1 MPKPSAR
8 SFDALDSIGDR
19 PARSGIAELVR
30 RRPVDVLAG
39 LVAAAGVA
47 TILVNALLLQEGRHP
62 APFFG
67 EDAAVTPTAAP
78 ARPTPQRSELVAQ
91 IQEALRAR
99 GEYDGPADG
108 LMGART
114 AAAITSFERSADL
127 PVHGEPSD
135 RVLAALLVA
144 PAKPVPTPQPAP
156 SAAAKPSAAL
166 RAPVPAPAP
175 SPAVTGSTSVAGPKL
190 MAVQRALSKLG
201 YGPVASDGK
210 MGAATR
216 TALQEFERDRKLPV
230 TGEPNPQTLRQL
242 QAVLGAPLE

>member
-8 SFDALDSIGDR
+8 SFAHDSFGDR
-19 PARSGIAELVR
+19 PARAGIADLVR

-39 LVAAAGVA
+39 LVAGAGVA

-67 EDAAVTPTAAP
+67 EHPAVTPAAAP

-99 GEYDGPADG
+99 GEYDGPVDG

-114 AAAITSFERSADL
+114 AAAIASFERGADL
-127 PVHGEPSD
+127 PVHGEPND
-135 RVLAALLVA
+135 RVLAALLIA
-144 PAKPVPTPQPAP
+144 PAKPAPAP
-156 SAAAKPSAAL
+156 AAKPSAAL
-166 RAPVPAPAP
+166 RTPVPAPAP
-175 SPAVTGSTSVAGPKL
+175 SPTVTGSTSVASPKL

-216 TALQEFERDRKLPV
+216 NALQEFERDRKLPV

-242 QAVLGAPLE
+242 QAVFGAPLE

>member
-8 SFDALDSIGDR
+8 SFDAHDSFGDR
-19 PARSGIAELVR
+19 PVRGGIAELVR

-67 EDAAVTPTAAP
+67 EHPAVTPAAAP
-78 ARPTPQRSELVAQ
+78 ARPTLQRSELVAQ

-99 GEYDGPADG
+99 GDYDGPVDG
-108 LMGART
+108 LIGART
-114 AAAITSFERSADL
+114 AAAIASFERGADL
-127 PVHGEPSD
+127 PIHGEPND
-135 RVLAALLVA
+135 RVLAALLIA
-144 PAKPVPTPQPAP
+144 PAKPTPQPAP
-156 SAAAKPSAAL
+156 AAATKPSAAL
-166 RAPVPAPAP
+166 RTPVPAPSP
-175 SPAVTGSTSVAGPKL
+175 SPTVTGSTSVAGPKM

-216 TALQEFERDRKLPV
+216 NALQEFERDRKLPV

-242 QAVLGAPLE
+242 QAVFGAPLE

>member
-1 MPKPSAR
+1 MPKLSAR
-8 SFDALDSIGDR
+8 SFDLRDDA
-19 PARSGIAELVR
+19 AEASPTAGVMDLVR

-39 LVAAAGVA
+39 LVAAAGVV

-67 EDAAVTPTAAP
+67 EAAAVTPAATA
-78 ARPTPQRSELVAQ
+78 ARPTPQRSDLVAQ
-91 IQEALRAR
+91 IQEALHAR
-99 GEYDGPADG
+99 GEYDGPVDG

-114 AAAITSFERSADL
+114 GAAIAAFERGASL

-135 RVLAALLVA
+135 RVLAALLIA
-144 PAKPVPTPQPAP
+144 PAKPAPT
-156 SAAAKPSAAL
+156 
-166 RAPVPAPAP
+166 PAPAP
-175 SPAVTGSTSVAGPKL
+175 AALAKPTAALRTPGPTPAPSPTVTGSTSVTGPKL

-242 QAVLGAPLE
+242 QAVFGSPLE